1 MNGYTTYEAWNTALW
16 IDQDE
21 TLQRLANNWVTI
33 AQESEHP
40 DVDKFPEIYAEIMLK
55 MLERAGS
62 TKTGDGVLWTKEN
75 IAEYF
80 TTNI

>member
-16 IDQDE
+16 IDNDE

-33 AQESEHP
+33 AQETEHP
-40 DVDKFPEIYAEIMLK
+40 DAWKFPEIYAEIMLK
-55 MLERAGS
+55 MINRTHG
-62 TKTGDGVLWTKEN
+62 THTGDGVLWTERN

-80 TTNI
+80 STNI